1 MTTMTDPFSQK
12 LLDWYDKAG
21 RKNLPWRKNITP
33 YYVWVSEI
41 MLQQTQVKTVI
52 PYFTRFIQHFPTITD
67 LANASEDAV
76 LHLWTGLG
84 YYARARHLHDTAK
97 KICNL
102 YEGKF
107 PHSLETLQSLK
118 GIGRSTAG
126 AILAIAFHQQTPILD
141 ANVVRVLT
149 RFHALEGLPS
159 EKKMQATLW
168 EIAQKHTPQKR
179 TADYTQAIMDL
190 GATLCVRTKPLCNI
204 CPLSKECIAYLH
216 HAPASF
222 PTLKKRAPT
231 PLRTTYM
238 LIVHHT
244 KTNTVL
250 LEKRPSPGIW
260 GGLWSFPEYTTKE
273 VLQKWNTKILKK
285 FTHVFTHFRLEITP
299 IYIAQDTKKITSLD
313 IKKEKI
319 WYSLKNAPALGLPT
333 PIKKI
338 LTSLSKGARKN
349 VSHNILL

>member
-1 MTTMTDPFSQK
+1 MTVLFSKK
-12 LLDWYDKAG
+12 LLRWYDKAG
-21 RKNLPWRKNITP
+21 RKNLPWRENITP

-52 PYFTRFIQHFPTITD
+52 PYFTRFITHFPTIFH
-67 LANASEDAV
+67 LADASEDEV

-84 YYARARHLHDTAK
+84 YYARARYLHDTAK
-97 KICNL
+97 KICSL
-102 YEGKF
+102 HQGKF
-107 PHSLETLQSLK
+107 PSDIETLQSLK

-126 AILAIAFHQQTPILD
+126 AILAIAFNQHAPILD

-149 RFHALEGLPS
+149 RFHALEGLSS
-159 EKKMQATLW
+159 EKKMQAILW
-168 EIAQKHTPQKR
+168 EIAHTHTPKKR

-204 CPLSKECIAYLH
+204 CPVSADCLAYRGNTQ
-216 HAPASF
+216 SCF
-222 PTLKKRAPT
+222 PTPKLRAPI
-231 PLRTTYM
+231 PLRSTYM
-238 LIVHHT
+238 LILHNT

-260 GGLWSFPEYTTKE
+260 GGLWSFPECATEKE
-273 VLQKWNTKILKK
+273 VGKWCDEKLKIRTLKK

-299 IYIAQDTKKITSLD
+299 IYVTQQTKKTYGLD
-313 IKKEKI
+313 LKAEKI
-319 WYSLKNAPALGLPT
+319 WYPLHNSPALGLPT

-338 LTSLSKGARKN
+338 LTCL
-349 VSHNILL
+349 